1 MRLSAKRNSDIEAL
15 RTVGVMFVLIGHSLQ
30 MFGSLPA
37 LEALL
42 NLFNGSFAVDLFFA
56 MSGYMITRGL
66 LPSLQGAYRDGRHW
80 QVVRAFWVRRM
91 FRLWPLAWFWLM
103 VILMLSLFWNKSGA
117 FYSFETNVAAT
128 IAGALQFANIR
139 LALAWAE
146 SFGYGAS
153 FVYWSL
159 SLEEQFYFVLPL
171 ILVLFRRKYVWIFAA
186 IFFYQVWQ
194 VRDIWH
200 FFFRTDA
207 MALGCLLA
215 VVHVRKGMILEPAR
229 RFFIGLPRG
238 LLWVFFLSLML
249 LMSYFSAAGR
259 VTYFVGVIAVLV
271 NFLILAAS
279 FESGLLTPN
288 AAAEKI
294 FIWVGERTYAIYL
307 IHVPVYYMIREFWHR
322 FGGDDYTSLHVAAH
336 YIAAAVLI
344 AVFADLSFRFVE
356 TPFRRLGNS
365 LSAQLLNRDSA
376 PVDQHDS
383 INTDPEA
390 DKPRS
395 SLTV

>member
-117 FYSFETNVAAT
+117 FYSF
-128 IAGALQFANIR
+128 
-139 LALAWAE
+139 
-146 SFGYGAS
+146 
-153 FVYWSL
+153 
-159 SLEEQFYFVLPL
+159 
-171 ILVLFRRKYVWIFAA
+171 
-186 IFFYQVWQ
+186 
-194 VRDIWH
+194 
-200 FFFRTDA
+200 
-207 MALGCLLA
+207 
-215 VVHVRKGMILEPAR
+215 
-229 RFFIGLPRG
+229 
-238 LLWVFFLSLML
+238 
-249 LMSYFSAAGR
+249 
-259 VTYFVGVIAVLV
+259 
-271 NFLILAAS
+271 
-279 FESGLLTPN
+279 
-288 AAAEKI
+288 
-294 FIWVGERTYAIYL
+294 
-307 IHVPVYYMIREFWHR
+307 
-322 FGGDDYTSLHVAAH
+322 
-336 YIAAAVLI
+336 
-344 AVFADLSFRFVE
+344 VFAELSFRFVE

-376 PVDQHDS
+376 PVAQHDS